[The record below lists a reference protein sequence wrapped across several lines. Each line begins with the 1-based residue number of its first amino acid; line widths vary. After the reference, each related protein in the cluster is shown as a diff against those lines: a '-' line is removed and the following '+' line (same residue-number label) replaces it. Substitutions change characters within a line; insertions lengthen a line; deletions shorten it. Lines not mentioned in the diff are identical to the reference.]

1 MLVSKENILSGMS
14 GFTIL
19 QLDLHLHNIQTDSVG
34 QSVEI
39 TN

>member
-1 MLVSKENILSGMS
+1 MFVSKEHILRGISGL
-14 GFTIL
+14 TIS